1 MRTLKLGVLQKESV
15 LRQIRKT
22 AEKPLFRCSKKC
34 VETYSS
40 SNAAAQNPEERKKLT
55 WLHC

>member
-22 AEKPLFRCSKKC
+22 AE
-34 VETYSS
+34 
-40 SNAAAQNPEERKKLT
+40 NAAAQNPEERVN
-55 WLHC
+55 

>member
-22 AEKPLFRCSKKC
+22 TENRSLDVAKNVWKRIHHLMQQHKIPKKG
-34 VETYSS
+34 
-40 SNAAAQNPEERKKLT
+40 
-55 WLHC
+55 

>member
-22 AEKPLFRCSKKC
+22 TEKPLFRCSKKC

-40 SNAAAQNPEERKKLT
+40 SNVAAQNPEERVN
-55 WLHC
+55 